1 MALFFGFEA
10 FGNCTKLMKFELI
23 KVLQS
28 VGTYEVLHPKGKIP
42 ADGSGQPFWG
52 QWVKFDM

>member
-42 ADGSGQPFWG
+42 ADGSGQPAAAG
-52 QWVKFDM
+52 